1 MAFIKKIEIPEVEA
15 LTREM
20 INIGSRIREL
30 QDSIELELIEQ
41 KRNLT
46 DYKAGSIQRVAF
58 KDVNAKFDKEKMAS
72 IAKLTAAVNEG
83 LAIAGKMRTLVKAYK
98 L

>member
-15 LTREM
+15 LTRDL
-20 INIGSRIREL
+20 INIGSKIREL
-30 QDSIELELIEQ
+30 QDGIEMELIEQ

-46 DYKAGSIQRVAF
+46 DYKAGAIQRVAF
-58 KDVNAKFDKEKMAS
+58 KDVNTKYDKEKLSS
-72 IAKLTAAVNEG
+72 IAKLTATVNEG
-83 LAIAGKMRTLVKAYK
+83 IATIGKMRTLVKAYK